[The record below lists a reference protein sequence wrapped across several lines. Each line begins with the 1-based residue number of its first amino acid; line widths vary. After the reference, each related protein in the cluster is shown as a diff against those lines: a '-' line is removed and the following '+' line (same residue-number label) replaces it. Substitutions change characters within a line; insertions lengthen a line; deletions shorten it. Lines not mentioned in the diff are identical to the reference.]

1 MVEAYPSHHWAA
13 LQGFRLQGF
22 RLQGFRLLGLPLLV
36 LALVAVVGCGA
47 APAKPIGPDATRP
60 VAPLSVL
67 IEGLCPKLKVYDT
80 SGKLF
85 VVYGSYG
92 LDEVAFG
99 LDARRPP
106 EVMAAQSFVEL
117 VGNELT
123 RQPALLAGLPTGPK
137 GYLVGDVEIG
147 GHWPE
152 AAWLARI
159 DTRRGRSARVLYERR
174 RRYYA
179 WTPSG
184 WRRQDDARDVATF
197 GQVAP
202 KLPEAELCQH
212 LGEGLRFSSY
222 AAERTPAGDAL
233 VAGRCEDRLHRAKG
247 GVRIASFA
255 AGKTSWRIFQ
265 APASP
270 LFDKIVN
277 LGIVFVG
284 KTDAYLYA
292 YPPYEIGESP
302 AYLVR
307 FDGAVWSP
315 VAVPFAGPIVS
326 LAADAKGTLW
336 AVARWR
342 ELWQKVKSGAWRR
355 LAMPQPVFVDPPVH
369 RMRLL
374 ELQVAAGA
382 LWLHAAYPVAL
393 SDAERSAARGH
404 VLFTSRQVAAPT
416 YCDRRRPV
424 DEALASEGPRLRG
437 AEELR

>member
-1 MVEAYPSHHWAA
+1 MAA
-13 LQGFRLQGF
+13 L
-22 RLQGFRLLGLPLLV
+22 
-36 LALVAVVGCGA
+36 GCGA
-47 APAKPIGPDATRP
+47 APAKPSRLDAGQP
-60 VAPLSVL
+60 VAPLAVL
-67 IEGLCPKLKVYDT
+67 VEGLCPKLKVYDT
-80 SGKLF
+80 GKKLF
-85 VVYGSYG
+85 LVYGSYG

-106 EVMAAQSFVEL
+106 EVFAAQSFVEL
-117 VGNELT
+117 VGDELAGE
-123 RQPALLAGLPTGPK
+123 PALLAGLPSGPK
-137 GYLVGDVEIG
+137 GYLAGDVEIG

-159 DTRRGRSARVLYERR
+159 DTRRGRSARVLYERQ

-179 WTPSG
+179 WTKSG

-202 KLPEAELCQH
+202 RLPEAELCQQ

-247 GVRIASFA
+247 GVHMASFA
-255 AGKTSWRIFQ
+255 TGQASWQIAR
-265 APASP
+265 APASA

-277 LGIVFVG
+277 LGIVFAD
-284 KTDAYLYA
+284 KTNAYLYA
-292 YPPYEIGESP
+292 YAPYELGKAP

-307 FDGAVWSP
+307 FDGKAWSP

-326 LAADAKGTLW
+326 LAADGKGSLW

-342 ELWQKVKSGAWRR
+342 ELWLHKAGKWQR
-355 LAMPQPVFVDPPVH
+355 LAMPKPVFVDPPPE
-369 RMRLL
+369 RLRLL
-374 ELQVAAGA
+374 ELQVVAGA
-382 LWLHAAYPVAL
+382 LWVHAAYPVAL
-393 SDAERSAARGH
+393 PAAERSAARGH
-404 VLFTSRQVAAPT
+404 VLFTSRQVSAPS
-416 YCDRRRPV
+416 YCDRRQTA
-424 DEALASEGPRLRG
+424 DKALAGQGPRLRG